1 MIDLPSAISILTE
14 SRDLSGSE
22 MEEVMSIIM
31 QGKATPAQIGAFV
44 IALRIKGE
52 TVEELAA
59 AARVVRKF
67 ASEVAIDLE
76 GVVDTVGT
84 GGDGAGLFN
93 VSTAS
98 ALVAAG
104 AGAVIAK
111 HGNRAVTGNSGSAD
125 LLEVGGVN
133 IELTSEQVRK
143 TIEAVGIGY
152 MFAPIH
158 HGAFRHLVG
167 PRREIGVRTMFNL
180 LGPLTNP
187 AGVKRQLVGV
197 YDRKWVR
204 PIAEVFKSLGSVHTL
219 VVHSQDGL
227 DEISIAAPTNVS
239 ELSNGEIFDYVIS
252 PDDFG
257 FKIQSIETLRVGSV
271 KSSFDLIKSAL
282 IGEQSPAYD
291 MVALNAGA
299 TIYAANLTK
308 SLEDGVIEACR
319 VLDSGTGLK
328 KMHELAEFTN
338 QFRQE

>member
-1 MIDLPSAISILTE
+1 M
-14 SRDLSGSE
+14 
-22 MEEVMSIIM
+22 
-31 QGKATPAQIGAFV
+31 
-44 IALRIKGE
+44 
-52 TVEELAA
+52 
-59 AARVVRKF
+59 
-67 ASEVAIDLE
+67 
-76 GVVDTVGT
+76 GT

-125 LLEVGGVN
+125 LLEAGGVN

-187 AGVKRQLVGV
+187 AGAKHQLVGV

-204 PIAEVFKSLGSVHTL
+204 PIAEVFKNLGSIHTL

-239 ELSNGEIFDYVIS
+239 ELSNGEVFDYVIANKMS
-252 PDDFG
+252 WWQDLITNILGVTPG
-257 FKIQSIETLRVGSV
+257 KKGQHPIITGPKLLPLLQSAL
-271 KSSFDLIKSAL
+271 SSFK
-282 IGEQSPAYD
+282 
-291 MVALNAGA
+291 
-299 TIYAANLTK
+299 
-308 SLEDGVIEACR
+308 C
-319 VLDSGTGLK
+319 
-328 KMHELAEFTN
+328 
-338 QFRQE
+338 